1 MIPIN
6 RLLAGYRSY
15 KALYHEKR
23 AELTQRLADEGQRPA
38 ILVIACS
45 DSRVDPAILFNADPG
60 EIFVVRNV
68 AALVPPY
75 EPDGSHHGT
84 SSAIEYAVKD
94 LKVEEIIVLGHHKC
108 GGIQAMRSIV
118 SGEVED
124 NHEFVG
130 TWMNLARDA
139 CELHGA
145 DDPNSGASVE
155 MATIKLSVKNLK
167 SFPWIQSRI
176 DEGKLRVHG
185 WWFDISNG
193 ELYGHDPRTGQF
205 SVVEKLAPLG
215 ASA

>member
-15 KALYHEKR
+15 RALYHEKR
-23 AELTQRLADEGQRPA
+23 GELTRRLAEEGQKPA

-94 LKVEEIIVLGHHKC
+94 LEVEEIVVLGHHKC

-130 TWMNLARDA
+130 DWMNLARDA
-139 CELHGA
+139 CATHGA

-155 MATIKLSVKNLK
+155 MATIKLSVKNLR

-185 WWFDISNG
+185 WWFDITNG

-205 SVVEKLAPLG
+205 SAVEKLSPVG
-215 ASA
+215 EPV